1 MVMNPQDEQ
10 MNKPRGGLL
19 GLFDKAMKADEDTG
33 LSPLQNFAAALD
45 PLILKDLRGGEG
57 IRQQGVQRA
66 ATMSKNKT
74 VDMLRQQ
81 GRNDLADAVM
91 NRTIGPKEAF
101 SVMQSEKA
109 ADTAFQRQKDLAA
122 FSAGLKAPAAPKL
135 YSEFAKLNADLQA
148 GNISKDQYNA
158 SVQSFLNKNKMSIR
172 PFRDINR
179 KKTKVVTVGS
189 VKIGGDNPISVQ
201 SMTNTLTTDI
211 EATINQINQITEA
224 GGDLVRV
231 SCPDKEST
239 QALKK
244 IIAPKKNLSFS
255 ENFFHMCFGKVPE
268 KEIVKAFDVSLILYA
283 EHSFNVST
291 FTARTIT
298 SSLSDI
304 HGAITGAIASLKGP
318 LHGGANEEVMHM
330 MKKIKKPENAL
341 KWINNALKNKEV
353 VMGFG
358 HRVYKSGDSRVP
370 TMREYFGKVAKIKKD
385 KTFEKI
391 YDIVEKVM
399 IKKKNIHPNVDYP
412 TGPTYHLM
420 GFDTDF
426 FTPIFVISRIT
437 GWSAHI
443 MEQHAANKLIR
454 PLAKYKGSK
463 HRTVMQLNQR

>member
-1 MVMNPQDEQ
+1 MGDDI
-10 MNKPRGGLL
+10 KKGLL
-19 GLFDKAMKADEDTG
+19 GIIVDETEISKVMPEINSLTYRGYAAQDLCEACRFEEVAYLILNKDLPNSLQLKKFEKEERDNRELSKNLYEIIKHMPKKSHPMDVARTAVSVMGLEDQETSDNSPEANMRKAMRI
-33 LSPLQNFAAALD
+33 F
-45 PLILKDLRGGEG
+45 
-57 IRQQGVQRA
+57 
-66 ATMSKNKT
+66 SKT
-74 VDMLRQQ
+74 
-81 GRNDLADAVM
+81 
-91 NRTIGPKEAF
+91 P
-101 SVMQSEKA
+101 
-109 ADTAFQRQKDLAA
+109 TALAA
-122 FSAGLKAPAAPKL
+122 F
-135 YSEFAKLNADLQA
+135 YR
-148 GNISKDQYNA
+148 
-158 SVQSFLNKNKMSIR
+158 IR
-172 PFRDINR
+172 S
-179 KKTKVVTVGS
+179 G
-189 VKIGGDNPISVQ
+189 
-201 SMTNTLTTDI
+201 
-211 EATINQINQITEA
+211 
-224 GGDLVRV
+224 
-231 SCPDKEST
+231 
-239 QALKK
+239 KK
-244 IIAPKKNLSFS
+244 IIKPKKSLSFA
-255 ENFFHMCFGKVPE
+255 ENFFFMCFGSVPQ

-341 KWINNALKNKEV
+341 KWIKNALKNKDV

-385 KTFEKI
+385 RTFEKI
-391 YDIVEKVM
+391 YDIVEEVM
-399 IKKKNIHPNVDYP
+399 IKEKNIHPNVDYP

-454 PLAKYKGSK
+454 PLASYKGSK
-463 HRTVMQLNQR
+463 HRKVLQLNQR

>member
-1 MVMNPQDEQ
+1 VSDEI
-10 MNKPRGGLL
+10 KKGLL
-19 GLFDKAMKADEDTG
+19 GIVVDETTISQVMPEINSLTYRG
-33 LSPLQNFAAALD
+33 YTVQELCGKCSFEEVAYLVLNGELPNKKQLKEFKKELSKEITLSKNLTN
-45 PLILKDLRGGEG
+45 ILKQIPKKSHPMDVAR
-57 IRQQGVQRA
+57 
-66 ATMSKNKT
+66 T
-74 VDMLRQQ
+74 
-81 GRNDLADAVM
+81 AV
-91 NRTIGPKEAF
+91 
-101 SVMQSEKA
+101 SVMGLEDKETKDNSLKA
-109 ADTAFQRQKDLAA
+109 NLRKTIRILAKTPTALAA
-122 FSAGLKAPAAPKL
+122 FYRL
-135 YSEFAKLNADLQA
+135 
-148 GNISKDQYNA
+148 
-158 SVQSFLNKNKMSIR
+158 
-172 PFRDINR
+172 R
-179 KKTKVVTVGS
+179 KG
-189 VKIGGDNPISVQ
+189 
-201 SMTNTLTTDI
+201 
-211 EATINQINQITEA
+211 
-224 GGDLVRV
+224 
-231 SCPDKEST
+231 
-239 QALKK
+239 KK
-244 IIAPKKNLSFS
+244 IISPKKKLTFS
-255 ENFFHMCFGKVPE
+255 ENFFHMCFGKVPN

-341 KWINNALKNKEV
+341 KWINNALKNKDV

-370 TMREYFGKVAKIKKD
+370 TMREYFKRVAIVKKD

-399 IKKKNIHPNVDYP
+399 IKEKNIYPNVDYP

-454 PLAKYKGSK
+454 PLASYKGNK
-463 HRTVMQLNQR
+463 HRKDLQLNQR

>member
-1 MVMNPQDEQ
+1 MSDNIKKGLMGVTVDETAISKVMPEINSLTYRGYAAQDLCANCQFEEVAYLILNGQ
-10 MNKPRGGLL
+10 LPNKKQLKKFIKEETKERSLSKGLINIL
-19 GLFDKAMKADEDTG
+19 KNMPKKSHPMDVARTAVSFMGLEDKETTSNTPEANLRKAMRI
-33 LSPLQNFAAALD
+33 F
-45 PLILKDLRGGEG
+45 
-57 IRQQGVQRA
+57 
-66 ATMSKNKT
+66 SKT
-74 VDMLRQQ
+74 
-81 GRNDLADAVM
+81 
-91 NRTIGPKEAF
+91 P
-101 SVMQSEKA
+101 
-109 ADTAFQRQKDLAA
+109 TALAA
-122 FSAGLKAPAAPKL
+122 FYRL
-135 YSEFAKLNADLQA
+135 
-148 GNISKDQYNA
+148 
-158 SVQSFLNKNKMSIR
+158 
-172 PFRDINR
+172 R
-179 KKTKVVTVGS
+179 KG
-189 VKIGGDNPISVQ
+189 
-201 SMTNTLTTDI
+201 
-211 EATINQINQITEA
+211 
-224 GGDLVRV
+224 
-231 SCPDKEST
+231 
-239 QALKK
+239 KK
-244 IIAPKKNLSFS
+244 IIAPKKKLSFA
-255 ENFFHMCFGKVPE
+255 ENFFHMCFGKVPN
-268 KEIVKAFDVSLILYA
+268 KDIVKAFDVSLILYA

-341 KWINNALKNKEV
+341 KWINNALNKKSV

-385 KTFEKI
+385 KKFEKI

-399 IKKKNIHPNVDYP
+399 IERKDIHPNVDYP

-454 PLAKYKGSK
+454 PLASYKGSK
-463 HRTVMQLNQR
+463 HRKVLQLNQR

>member
-1 MVMNPQDEQ
+1 MNDDI
-10 MNKPRGGLL
+10 KKGLL
-19 GLFDKAMKADEDTG
+19 GIIVDETEVSKVMPEINSLTYRGYAAQDLCARCKFEEVAYLILNKELPNKKQLRLFEEKESQERFLSKNLVNVLKQIPKKSHPMDVARTVVSVLGLEDKETRDNSPKANLRKAMRI
-33 LSPLQNFAAALD
+33 F
-45 PLILKDLRGGEG
+45 
-57 IRQQGVQRA
+57 
-66 ATMSKNKT
+66 SKT
-74 VDMLRQQ
+74 
-81 GRNDLADAVM
+81 
-91 NRTIGPKEAF
+91 P
-101 SVMQSEKA
+101 
-109 ADTAFQRQKDLAA
+109 TALAA
-122 FSAGLKAPAAPKL
+122 FYRL
-135 YSEFAKLNADLQA
+135 
-148 GNISKDQYNA
+148 
-158 SVQSFLNKNKMSIR
+158 
-172 PFRDINR
+172 R
-179 KKTKVVTVGS
+179 KG
-189 VKIGGDNPISVQ
+189 
-201 SMTNTLTTDI
+201 
-211 EATINQINQITEA
+211 
-224 GGDLVRV
+224 
-231 SCPDKEST
+231 
-239 QALKK
+239 KK
-244 IIAPKKNLSFS
+244 IIAPKKSLTFS
-255 ENFFHMCFGKVPE
+255 ENFFHMCFGKVPN

-341 KWINNALKNKEV
+341 KWINNALKNKDV

-370 TMREYFGKVAKIKKD
+370 TMREYFKKVAIIKKD

-399 IKKKNIHPNVDYP
+399 IEKKNIYPNVEYP

-443 MEQHAANKLIR
+443 MEQHSANKLIR
-454 PLAKYKGSK
+454 PLASYKGNK
-463 HRTVMQLNQR
+463 HRQVLHLNQR

>member
-1 MVMNPQDEQ
+1 MSDDI
-10 MNKPRGGLL
+10 KKGLL
-19 GLFDKAMKADEDTG
+19 GIIVDETEISKVMPEINSLTYRG
-33 LSPLQNFAAALD
+33 YAAQDLCARCD
-45 PLILKDLRGGEG
+45 FEEVAYLILNKELPKKNQLKQFVKDLTKE
-57 IRQQGVQRA
+57 RA
-66 ATMSKNKT
+66 LSKNLIEILKRIPKNSHPMDVART
-74 VDMLRQQ
+74 
-81 GRNDLADAVM
+81 AV
-91 NRTIGPKEAF
+91 
-101 SVMQSEKA
+101 SVMGLEDKESKDNSPKA
-109 ADTAFQRQKDLAA
+109 NLRKALRIFAKTPTALAA
-122 FSAGLKAPAAPKL
+122 FYRL
-135 YSEFAKLNADLQA
+135 
-148 GNISKDQYNA
+148 
-158 SVQSFLNKNKMSIR
+158 
-172 PFRDINR
+172 R
-179 KKTKVVTVGS
+179 KG
-189 VKIGGDNPISVQ
+189 
-201 SMTNTLTTDI
+201 
-211 EATINQINQITEA
+211 
-224 GGDLVRV
+224 
-231 SCPDKEST
+231 
-239 QALKK
+239 KK

-255 ENFFHMCFGKVPE
+255 QNFFHMCFGKVPE

-341 KWINNALKNKEV
+341 KWITKALKNKDV

-370 TMREYFGKVAKIKKD
+370 TMREYFKRVAIIKKD

-399 IKKKNIHPNVDYP
+399 IREKNIYPNVDYP

-454 PLAKYKGSK
+454 PLASYKGQK
-463 HRTVMQLNQR
+463 HRKVLELNQR

>member
-1 MVMNPQDEQ
+1 M
-10 MNKPRGGLL
+10 R
-19 GLFDKAMKADEDTG
+19 KA
-33 LSPLQNFAAALD
+33 LRIFA
-45 PLILKDLRGGEG
+45 
-57 IRQQGVQRA
+57 
-66 ATMSKNKT
+66 KT
-74 VDMLRQQ
+74 
-81 GRNDLADAVM
+81 
-91 NRTIGPKEAF
+91 P
-101 SVMQSEKA
+101 
-109 ADTAFQRQKDLAA
+109 TALAA
-122 FSAGLKAPAAPKL
+122 FYRIRS
-135 YSEFAKLNADLQA
+135 
-148 GNISKDQYNA
+148 GN
-158 SVQSFLNKNKMSIR
+158 
-172 PFRDINR
+172 
-179 KKTKVVTVGS
+179 
-189 VKIGGDNPISVQ
+189 
-201 SMTNTLTTDI
+201 
-211 EATINQINQITEA
+211 
-224 GGDLVRV
+224 
-231 SCPDKEST
+231 
-239 QALKK
+239 K
-244 IIAPKKNLSFS
+244 IIKPKKELTFA
-255 ENFFHMCFGKVPE
+255 ENFFHMCFGKVPQ

-330 MKKIKKPENAL
+330 MRKIKKPENAL
-341 KWINNALKNKEV
+341 KWINNALKNKDV

-463 HRTVMQLNQR
+463 HRKVLELNYR